1 MANILNEQQL
11 ILIKQLNSG
20 ELLPSPQEL
29 YKQICDEINKP
40 QPACLYAQNKE
51 EV

>member
-1 MANILNEQQL
+1 VANILNEQQL

-29 YKQICDEINKP
+29 YKQIYDEVNKP